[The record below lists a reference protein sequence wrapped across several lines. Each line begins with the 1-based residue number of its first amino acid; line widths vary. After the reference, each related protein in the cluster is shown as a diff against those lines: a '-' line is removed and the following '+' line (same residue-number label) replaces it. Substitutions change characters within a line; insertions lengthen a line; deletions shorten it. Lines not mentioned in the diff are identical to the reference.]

1 MGELAHWQ
9 IRGFDSDPNYPWD
22 FIHIHTE
29 STKNVDMVWHSDYLD
44 PCWFLEFSF
53 ISTSS
58 SQERALLMSEI
69 TSPVKRR
76 LPITQ
81 HRQGL
86 SQQLEVM
93 NAISPSSDFVTEHLG
108 SPSGRTRRAIEA
120 TVHVSVAKFMT
131 NESEASGDTSVCSM
145 LNRISGQIH
154 SAHHCSFD
162 KTPTLILLE
171 QNPLGSHPKINSSS

>member
-1 MGELAHWQ
+1 MQ
-9 IRGFDSDPNYPWD
+9 IALSRDTLSAA
-22 FIHIHTE
+22 TCKQ
-29 STKNVDMVWHSDYLD
+29 STNNCS
-44 PCWFLEFSF
+44 FEFSF

-58 SQERALLMSEI
+58 SQERALPMSEI

-93 NAISPSSDFVTEHLG
+93 NAISPSSDFVAEHLG

-131 NESEASGDTSVCSM
+131 NESEASGYTSVCSM
-145 LNRISGQIH
+145 LNSISGQIH

-162 KTPTLILLE
+162 KNPTLILLE
-171 QNPLGSHPKINSSS
+171 QNLLGSHPKISSSS